1 MHGSQWTY
9 ASAAE
14 LAQVLGA
21 SKVSAI
27 ELARDAI
34 ERIESAD
41 SALNAICVKTYET
54 ALAEAAD
61 ADARLARGERGPLLG
76 VPMTI
81 KESFNLAGAPTTWGF
96 PEARDYRPAEDAL
109 IVSRAK
115 AAGAVIL
122 GKTNV
127 PVALDDGQTYNPI
140 YGVTNNPYDLQRTP
154 GGSSG
159 GSAAALAAGFGPLS
173 LGSDI
178 GGSLR
183 VPAHFCGIF
192 AHKPTLNLVPGRGQT
207 PPFLPALPYS
217 DDLAVV
223 GPMTRTADDLIAL
236 LDAIAGP
243 DELMDGVGYR
253 LALPPPRSTTLAGA
267 RVLVLAQ
274 HPLGPTDEPVAVAVE
289 ALAAGLEKAGAQGL
303 ARQRLASRS

>member
-14 LAQVLGA
+14 LAQALGA
-21 SKVSAI
+21 SKVSAV

-34 ERIESAD
+34 ERIEFAD
-41 SALNAICVKTYET
+41 AALNAICVKTYES
-54 ALAEAAD
+54 ALAQAAD

-81 KESFNLAGAPTTWGF
+81 KESFNLTGAPTTWGF
-96 PEARDYRPAEDAL
+96 PEAREYRPTEDAL
-109 IVSRAK
+109 IVSRVK
-115 AAGAVIL
+115 AAGAVVL

-127 PVALDDGQTYNPI
+127 PVGLDDGQSYNAI
-140 YGVTNNPYDLQRTP
+140 YGVTNNPYDPQRTP

-183 VPAHFCGIF
+183 VPAHFCGISLINPLSISSLG
-192 AHKPTLNLVPGRGQT
+192 AARRRPSCRPCR
-207 PPFLPALPYS
+207 
-217 DDLAVV
+217 
-223 GPMTRTADDLIAL
+223 TRTTSRWS
-236 LDAIAGP
+236 G
-243 DELMDGVGYR
+243 R
-253 LALPPPRSTTLAGA
+253 WLALPTISLHCSRQSPDPTNSWTASATAWRCRRRA
-267 RVLVLAQ
+267 R
-274 HPLGPTDEPVAVAVE
+274 
-289 ALAAGLEKAGAQGL
+289 
-303 ARQRLASRS
+303 